1 MFDICFEFE
10 LSIRFDNWNMF
21 SKLFDE
27 VVKSE
32 TIFKIKKANAKMN
45 LLIIK
50 FIVTFERTL
59 NEISNE

>member
-1 MFDICFEFE
+1 MF
-10 LSIRFDNWNMF
+10 L
-21 SKLFDE
+21 KLFDE

-32 TIFKIKKANAKMN
+32 AIFKIKKMNARMN

-50 FIVTFERTL
+50 FIVILERTL